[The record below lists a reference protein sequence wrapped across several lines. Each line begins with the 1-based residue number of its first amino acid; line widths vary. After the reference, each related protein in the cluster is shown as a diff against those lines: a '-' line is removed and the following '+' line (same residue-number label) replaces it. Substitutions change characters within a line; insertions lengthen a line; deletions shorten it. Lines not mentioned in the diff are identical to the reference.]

1 MSQSNVIDL
10 RKWFETRS
18 PSSGNQPGNFSNS
31 RECIELLHAF
41 TRIANPA
48 FRFAIIR
55 AAKEAFLTPQAGRRK
70 SQHRLPRS
78 RHKKMSPNCR
88 IGWGSFP
95 LRRTRDKTLVRST
108 IRLAN

>member
-10 RKWFETRS
+10 RKWFETR
-18 PSSGNQPGNFSNS
+18 SNS

-55 AAKEAFLTPQAGRRK
+55 AAKEAVSHTV
-70 SQHRLPRS
+70 S
-78 RHKKMSPNCR
+78 
-88 IGWGSFP
+88 GSTKEP
-95 LRRTRDKTLVRST
+95 
-108 IRLAN
+108 A

>member
-18 PSSGNQPGNFSNS
+18 PSSGNQLGNFSKS

-48 FRFAIIR
+48 FRLAIIR
-55 AAKEAFLTPQAGRRK
+55 AAKEAVSHTASGPTKEPA
-70 SQHRLPRS
+70 
-78 RHKKMSPNCR
+78 
-88 IGWGSFP
+88 
-95 LRRTRDKTLVRST
+95 
-108 IRLAN
+108 

>member
-18 PSSGNQPGNFSNS
+18 PSSSDRLGSFSNS

-41 TRIANPA
+41 TRIADPA

-55 AAKEAFLTPQAGRRK
+55 AAKEAVSHTV
-70 SQHRLPRS
+70 S
-78 RHKKMSPNCR
+78 
-88 IGWGSFP
+88 GSTKEP
-95 LRRTRDKTLVRST
+95 
-108 IRLAN
+108 A